1 MTLSARIRGGKL
13 RKVLGSGVAA
23 WHFGQLARSPGQG
36 QSADMM
42 ERTTPPW
49 AWLEIPPP
57 HLVRYAGTGAWDER
71 TIAEQATALA
81 EADPAF
87 VALIDGETQ
96 VTRAQALA
104 DAEALCAAM
113 HARGLRPG
121 DVIAFQVPN
130 WREAMVINLA
140 AAMSGLVINPIVP
153 IYRDHEVSLML
164 KDCGA
169 RAFFVAASFRK
180 YDFAAM
186 AARIRADLP
195 ALDHVFTVRGEGPD
209 DYAALIEEGR
219 GATFARPR
227 VDPLGVKMV
236 LYTSGTTGRPK
247 GVLHSHVSI
256 ARILRESGAFWGLR
270 AGEATLMPSPVTHV
284 SGYANGLE
292 APFVCGTRTVLMESW
307 DARAA
312 LALIDRHRLVGT
324 VAATPFLVELAA
336 AAREA
341 GNRLPSF
348 RFFACGGAA
357 VPGDL
362 IPAADAAFERCR
374 AFRVF
379 GASEVPLVTFG
390 WPADEN
396 LAATTDGAVVD
407 YDIRI
412 VDAEDRD
419 LPDGQEGEILA
430 RGPGMLLGYAD
441 EAQSREGI
449 TRDGYFRTGDLGVR
463 TGPARDGLSAI
474 TITGRKKDL
483 IIRGGENIS
492 AKEIEDVL
500 HTHPLVREAAVV
512 AMPHA
517 RLGEG
522 VCAYVIARE
531 APPSPQDLAAH
542 VAASG
547 LARQKIPERFEF
559 RDDFPR
565 TASGKVRK
573 DQLRAD
579 VKALVEAAE
588 AGA

>member
-1 MTLSARIRGGKL
+1 MTE
-13 RKVLGSGVAA
+13 RKS
-23 WHFGQLARSPGQG
+23 
-36 QSADMM
+36 
-42 ERTTPPW
+42 PPW

-57 HLVRYAGTGAWDER
+57 HLAAYAGTGVWDER

-81 EADPAF
+81 EADPGF
-87 VALIDGETQ
+87 VALIEGDEQ
-96 VTRAQALA
+96 VSRAQIVA
-104 DAEALCAAM
+104 DAEALSAAM

-130 WREAMVINLA
+130 WREAMVINTA
-140 AAMSGLVINPIVP
+140 AAMSGLVVNPIVP
-153 IYRDHEVSLML
+153 IYRDHEVTLML
-164 KDCGA
+164 GDCGA
-169 RAFFVAASFRK
+169 KAFFVASTFRK

-186 AARIRADLP
+186 ATRIRTNLP
-195 ALDHVFTVRGEGPD
+195 ELDHVFTVRGEGPD
-209 DYAALIEEGR
+209 DYAALIAEGR
-219 GATFARPR
+219 DMSFARPK

-256 ARILRESGAFWGLR
+256 ARILRESGDYWGI
-270 AGEATLMPSPVTHV
+270 APGEATLMPSPVTHV

-292 APFVCGTRTVLMESW
+292 APFICGTRTVLMESW
-307 DARAA
+307 NAEEA
-312 LALIDRHRLVGT
+312 LALIDRHQLVGT

-336 AAREA
+336 AARKA
-341 GNRLPSF
+341 GNPLPSF

-357 VPGDL
+357 VPNDL
-362 IPAADAAFERCR
+362 IPAANAAFAKCR

-390 WPADEN
+390 WPNVET
-396 LAATTDGAVVD
+396 LAATTDGAIVD
-407 YDIRI
+407 YGVRI
-412 VDAEDRD
+412 VDYEARD

-430 RGPGMLLGYAD
+430 RGPGMMLGYAD
-441 EAQSREGI
+441 EAQSREAI
-449 TRDGYFRTGDLGVR
+449 TTDGYFRTGDLGVR
-463 TGPARDGLSAI
+463 SPEGAI

-500 HTHPLVREAAVV
+500 HGHPQVREAAVV

-522 VCAYVIARE
+522 VCAYILTEGAS
-531 APPSPQDLAAH
+531 PSAQDLAAH

-547 LARQKIPERFEF
+547 LAKQKIPERFEF
-559 RDDFPR
+559 REDFPR

-573 DQLRAD
+573 DRLRAD

-588 AGA
+588 A

>member
-1 MTLSARIRGGKL
+1 MTE
-13 RKVLGSGVAA
+13 RKS
-23 WHFGQLARSPGQG
+23 
-36 QSADMM
+36 
-42 ERTTPPW
+42 PPW

-57 HLVRYAGTGAWDER
+57 HLAAYAGTGVWDER

-81 EADPAF
+81 EADPGF
-87 VALIDGETQ
+87 VALIEGDEQ
-96 VTRAQALA
+96 VSRAQIVA
-104 DAEALCAAM
+104 DAEALSAAM

-121 DVIAFQVPN
+121 DVIAFQMPN
-130 WREAMVINLA
+130 WREAMVINTA
-140 AAMSGLVINPIVP
+140 AAMSGLVVNPIVP
-153 IYRDHEVSLML
+153 IYRDHEVTLML
-164 KDCGA
+164 GDCGA
-169 RAFFVAASFRK
+169 KAFFVASTFRK

-186 AARIRADLP
+186 ATRIRTNLP
-195 ALDHVFTVRGEGPD
+195 ELDHVFTVRGEGPD
-209 DYAALIEEGR
+209 DYAALIAEGR
-219 GATFARPR
+219 DMSFARPK

-256 ARILRESGAFWGLR
+256 ARILRESGDYWGI
-270 AGEATLMPSPVTHV
+270 APGEATLMPSPVTHV

-292 APFVCGTRTVLMESW
+292 APFICGTRTVLMESW
-307 DARAA
+307 NAEEA
-312 LALIDRHRLVGT
+312 LALIDRHQLVGT

-336 AAREA
+336 AARKA
-341 GNRLPSF
+341 GNPLPSF

-357 VPGDL
+357 VPNDL
-362 IPAADAAFERCR
+362 IPAANAAFAKCR

-390 WPADEN
+390 WPNVET
-396 LAATTDGAVVD
+396 LAATTDGAIVD
-407 YDIRI
+407 YGVRI
-412 VDAEDRD
+412 VDYEDRD

-430 RGPGMLLGYAD
+430 RGPGMMLGYAD
-441 EAQSREGI
+441 EAQSREAI
-449 TRDGYFRTGDLGVR
+449 TTDGYFRTGDLGVR
-463 TGPARDGLSAI
+463 SPEGAI

-500 HTHPLVREAAVV
+500 HGHPQVREAAVV

-522 VCAYVIARE
+522 VCAYILTEGAS
-531 APPSPQDLAAH
+531 PSAQDLAAH

-547 LARQKIPERFEF
+547 LAKQKIPERFEF
-559 RDDFPR
+559 REDFPR

-573 DQLRAD
+573 DRLRAD

-588 AGA
+588 A

>member
-1 MTLSARIRGGKL
+1 MTE
-13 RKVLGSGVAA
+13 RKS
-23 WHFGQLARSPGQG
+23 
-36 QSADMM
+36 
-42 ERTTPPW
+42 PPW

-57 HLVRYAGTGAWDER
+57 HLAAYAGKGVWDER

-81 EADPAF
+81 EADPGFA
-87 VALIDGETQ
+87 ALVEGETQ
-96 VTRAQALA
+96 VTREQIVA
-104 DAEALCAAM
+104 DAEALSAAM

-130 WREAMVINLA
+130 WRETMVINTA
-140 AAMSGLVINPIVP
+140 AAMSGLVVNPIVP
-153 IYRDHEVSLML
+153 IYRDHEVTLML
-164 KDCGA
+164 GDCGA
-169 RAFFVAASFRK
+169 KAFFVASSFRK

-186 AARIRADLP
+186 AQRIRADLP
-195 ALDHVFTVRGEGPD
+195 ELDHVFTVRGEGQD
-209 DYAALIEEGR
+209 DYAALVAEGR
-219 GATFARPR
+219 ASRFARPK

-256 ARILRESGAFWGLR
+256 ARILKESGAYWGVQP
-270 AGEATLMPSPVTHV
+270 GEGTLMPSPVTHV

-292 APFVCGTRTVLMESW
+292 APFICGTRTVLMESW
-307 DARAA
+307 NADEA
-312 LALIDRHRLVGT
+312 LALIDRHHLVGT

-336 AAREA
+336 AARKA
-341 GNRLPSF
+341 GNPLPSF

-357 VPGDL
+357 VPNDL
-362 IPAADAAFERCR
+362 IPAANAAFAHCR

-390 WPADEN
+390 WPNVET
-396 LAATTDGAVVD
+396 LAATTDGAIVD
-407 YDIRI
+407 YDVRI
-412 VDAEDRD
+412 VDHEDRD
-419 LPDGQEGEILA
+419 LPNGQEGEILA
-430 RGPGMLLGYAD
+430 RGPGMMLGYAD
-441 EAQSREGI
+441 EAQSREAI
-449 TRDGYFRTGDLGVR
+449 TTDGFFRTGDLGVR
-463 TGPARDGLSAI
+463 SDEGAI

-500 HTHPLVREAAVV
+500 HAHPNVREAAVV

-522 VCAYVIARE
+522 VCAYILSEGER
-531 APPSPQDLAAH
+531 PSPQDLAAH

-547 LARQKIPERFEF
+547 LARQKIPERFEY
-559 RDDFPR
+559 REDFPR

-588 AGA
+588 A

>member
-1 MTLSARIRGGKL
+1 MTE
-13 RKVLGSGVAA
+13 RKS
-23 WHFGQLARSPGQG
+23 
-36 QSADMM
+36 
-42 ERTTPPW
+42 PPW

-57 HLVRYAGTGAWDER
+57 HLAAYAGTGVWDER

-81 EADPAF
+81 EADPGF
-87 VALIDGETQ
+87 VALIEGDEQ
-96 VTRAQALA
+96 VSRAQIVA
-104 DAEALCAAM
+104 DAEALSAAM

-130 WREAMVINLA
+130 WREAMVINTA
-140 AAMSGLVINPIVP
+140 AAMSGLVVNPIVP
-153 IYRDHEVSLML
+153 IYRDHEVTLML
-164 KDCGA
+164 GDCGA
-169 RAFFVAASFRK
+169 KAFFVASTFRK

-186 AARIRADLP
+186 ATRIRTNLP
-195 ALDHVFTVRGEGPD
+195 ELDHVFTVRGEGPD
-209 DYAALIEEGR
+209 DYAALIAEGR
-219 GATFARPR
+219 DMSFARPK

-256 ARILRESGAFWGLR
+256 ARILRESGDYWGI
-270 AGEATLMPSPVTHV
+270 APGEATLMPSPVTHV

-292 APFVCGTRTVLMESW
+292 APFICGMRTVLMESW
-307 DARAA
+307 NAEEA
-312 LALIDRHRLVGT
+312 LALIDRHQLVGT

-336 AAREA
+336 AARKA
-341 GNRLPSF
+341 GNPLPSF

-357 VPGDL
+357 VPNDL
-362 IPAADAAFERCR
+362 IPAANAAFANCR

-390 WPADEN
+390 WPNVET
-396 LAATTDGAVVD
+396 LAATTDGAIVD
-407 YDIRI
+407 YGVRI
-412 VDAEDRD
+412 VDYEDRD

-430 RGPGMLLGYAD
+430 RGPGMMLGYAD
-441 EAQSREGI
+441 EAQSREAI
-449 TRDGYFRTGDLGVR
+449 TTDGYFRTGDLGVR
-463 TGPARDGLSAI
+463 SPEGAI

-500 HTHPLVREAAVV
+500 HGHPQVREAAVV

-522 VCAYVIARE
+522 VCAYILTEGAS
-531 APPSPQDLAAH
+531 PSAQDLAAH

-547 LARQKIPERFEF
+547 LAKQKIPERFEF
-559 RDDFPR
+559 REDFPR

-573 DQLRAD
+573 DRLRAD

-588 AGA
+588 A

>member
-1 MTLSARIRGGKL
+1 MTE
-13 RKVLGSGVAA
+13 RKS
-23 WHFGQLARSPGQG
+23 
-36 QSADMM
+36 
-42 ERTTPPW
+42 PPW
-49 AWLEIPPP
+49 AWLETPPP
-57 HLVRYAGTGAWDER
+57 HLAAYAGTGVWDER
-71 TIAEQATALA
+71 TIAGQATAMA
-81 EADPAF
+81 EADPGF
-87 VALIDGETQ
+87 IALIEDETQ
-96 VTRAQALA
+96 VSREALVT
-104 DAEALCAAM
+104 DAEALAAAM

-130 WREAMVINLA
+130 WRETMVINLA
-140 AAMSGLVINPIVP
+140 AAMSGLIVNPIVP

-164 KDCGA
+164 ADCRA
-169 RAFFVAASFRK
+169 KAFFVAASFRN

-186 AARIRADLP
+186 AGRVRAGLP
-195 ALDHVFTVRGEGPD
+195 ELAHVFTVRGQGPD
-209 DYAALIEEGR
+209 DYTALIEEGR
-219 GATFARPR
+219 GVSFARPK

-236 LYTSGTTGRPK
+236 LYTSGTTGCPK

-256 ARILRESGAFWGLR
+256 ARIIGESGTYWGLMP
-270 AGEATLMPSPVTHV
+270 GEGTLMPSPVTHV

-292 APFVCGTRTVLMESW
+292 APFICGTRTVLMESW
-307 DARAA
+307 DAAQA
-312 LALIDRHRLVGT
+312 LALIDRYALVGT

-336 AAREA
+336 AARAA

-362 IPAADAAFERCR
+362 IPAANAAFENCH

-390 WPADEN
+390 WPDAEE
-396 LAATTDGAVVD
+396 LAATTDGAIVD
-407 YDIRI
+407 YDVRI
-412 VDAEDRD
+412 VDDEDRD

-430 RGPGMLLGYAD
+430 RGPGMMLGYAD
-441 EAQSREGI
+441 EAQSREAI
-449 TRDGYFRTGDLGVR
+449 TADGYFRTGDLGVR
-463 TGPARDGLSAI
+463 SAEGAI

-500 HTHPLVREAAVV
+500 HAHPHVQEAAVV

-522 VCAYVIARE
+522 VCAYIICGEEV
-531 APPSPQDLAAH
+531 PSAQDLAAH

-559 RDDFPR
+559 REDFPR

-573 DQLRAD
+573 DMLRAD
-579 VKALVEAAE
+579 VKARMEAA
-588 AGA
+588 ARA

>member
-1 MTLSARIRGGKL
+1 
-13 RKVLGSGVAA
+13 
-23 WHFGQLARSPGQG
+23 
-36 QSADMM
+36 MM
-42 ERTTPPW
+42 ERIAPPW
-49 AWLEIPPP
+49 AWLETPPP
-57 HLVRYAGTGAWDER
+57 HLAGFAGTGVWDER
-71 TIAEQATALA
+71 TIAAQATALA
-81 EADPAF
+81 EAEPGF
-87 VALIDGETQ
+87 VALIDGEVA
-96 VTRAQALA
+96 VTRAAAVA
-104 DAEALCAAM
+104 DAEALSAAL

-130 WREAMVINLA
+130 WHEALVINLA

-164 KDCGA
+164 ADCGA
-169 RAFFVAASFRK
+169 RALFVAASFRG

-186 AARIRADLP
+186 AARIRANLP
-195 ALDHVFTVRGEGPD
+195 GLKHVFTVRGDGAQ
-209 DYAALIEEGR
+209 DYAALVAEGR
-219 GATFARPR
+219 GLRFARPA

-256 ARILRESGAFWGLR
+256 SRILRESGANWGLMP
-270 AGEATLMPSPVTHV
+270 GEATLMPSPVTHV

-307 DARAA
+307 NAQQA
-312 LALIDRHRLVGT
+312 LALIDRHALVGT

-341 GNRLPSF
+341 GNPLPSF

-357 VPGDL
+357 VPSEL
-362 IPAADAAFERCR
+362 IPAANAAFARCR

-390 WPADEN
+390 WPRDEV

-407 YDIRI
+407 YQVRI
-412 VDAEDRD
+412 VDDEDHD

-430 RGPGMLLGYAD
+430 RGPAMMLGYAD
-441 EAQSREGI
+441 EEQTRDAI

-463 TGPARDGLSAI
+463 SADGAL

-500 HTHPLVREAAVV
+500 HGHPQVREAAVV
-512 AMPHA
+512 AMPHD

-522 VCAYVIARE
+522 VCAYIIAE
-531 APPSPQDLAAH
+531 GDHPSPQALAAH
-542 VAASG
+542 VMESG
-547 LARQKIPERFEF
+547 LARQKTPERFEF

-573 DQLRAD
+573 DLLRAD
-579 VKALVEAAE
+579 VKALVESAAS
-588 AGA
+588 